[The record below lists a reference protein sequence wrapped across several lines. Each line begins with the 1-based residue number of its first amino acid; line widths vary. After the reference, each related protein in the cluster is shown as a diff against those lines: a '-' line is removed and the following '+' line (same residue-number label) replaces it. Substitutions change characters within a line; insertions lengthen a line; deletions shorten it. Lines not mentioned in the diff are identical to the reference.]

1 MSYFI
6 LFSLGAFFSLR
17 WCGSAP
23 FFLFSVHCVLICVPL
38 QAIQGESIEL
48 EFQVVSGGALD
59 VDYTLANPSGHII
72 ERKSRVQDHLY
83 EATASQT
90 GDHRICLVRRG
101 GGGGG
106 W

>member
-1 MSYFI
+1 MIVVFYIIFVGCIFFVALVWIGAVFFI
-6 LFSLGAFFSLR
+6 FRSLYLM
-17 WCGSAP
+17 
-23 FFLFSVHCVLICVPL
+23 
-38 QAIQGESIEL
+38 QAVQGESIEL

-101 GGGGG
+101 GGGDG

>member
-1 MSYFI
+1 MD
-6 LFSLGAFFSLR
+6 R
-17 WCGSAP
+17 RRP
-23 FFLFSVHCVLICVPL
+23 FFIIFRSLYLM

-106 W
+106 GGGW